1 MPTALVVEDDHGSRV
16 ALGDLIR
23 REGFEVA
30 LAESLGAAR
39 ALLEK
44 HSPDVILCDLMLPDG
59 RGTDLLSEVRES
71 DASEFILIT
80 GNATVESAVEALRRG
95 AHDYLTKP
103 IDVGRLRSLL
113 AAVSRTRRL
122 RREVKALRTRLREMG
137 RFGPM
142 VGSSAAMQKV
152 YTLIEKVAPS
162 EASVLVFGES
172 GTGKELVARAVHDL
186 SLRSAGPFMPVNCG
200 AISASLMESE
210 LFGHEKGAF
219 TGAAGRKKGFF
230 EVANGGTLFLDEVTE
245 MAPELQVKL
254 LRVLETRELL
264 RVGGTGP
271 VAVDVRI
278 VASTNRNPEAAVDE
292 GKMRH
297 DLYYRLR
304 GFPIELPPLR
314 AREEDIE
321 EIARVVLEGMNAEKE
336 TPKRLSASAIA
347 MMSRYGWPGNV
358 RELRNALQQAFLMAE
373 DVIEPEHLPAEM
385 SANAP
390 KRRGPLVEIRIGS
403 SLADSENALIVATLD
418 DVGGDK
424 KRASEILGISLKTLY
439 NKLKLQRTAA
449 DEPPDS

>member
-44 HSPDVILCDLMLPDG
+44 QSPDVILCDLMLPDG

-71 DASEFILIT
+71 DASEFILVT

-103 IDVGRLRSLL
+103 IDVARLRSLL
-113 AAVSRTRRL
+113 AGVSRTRRL

-172 GTGKELVARAVHDL
+172 GTGKELVARSVHDL

-230 EVANGGTLFLDEVTE
+230 EVASGGTLFLDEVTE

-264 RVGGTGP
+264 RVGGTEP
-271 VAVDVRI
+271 VTVDVRI

-292 GKMRH
+292 GKLRH

-314 AREEDIE
+314 AREGDIE
-321 EIARVVLEGMNAEKE
+321 EIARVVLDGMNAEKE

-347 MMSRYGWPGNV
+347 VMRRYGWPGNV
-358 RELRNALQQAFLMAE
+358 RELRNALQQAFLMAD
-373 DVIEPEHLPAEM
+373 DVIEPEHLPPEM
-385 SANAP
+385 NAGAP

-403 SLADSENALIVATLD
+403 SLAESENALIVATLD

-439 NKLKLQRTAA
+439 NKLKLQRAGA
-449 DEPPDS
+449 DEPPGS